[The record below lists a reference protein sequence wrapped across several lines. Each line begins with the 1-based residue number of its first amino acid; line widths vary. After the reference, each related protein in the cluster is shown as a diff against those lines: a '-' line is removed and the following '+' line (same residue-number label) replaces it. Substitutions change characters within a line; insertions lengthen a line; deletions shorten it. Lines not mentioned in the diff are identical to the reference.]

1 MEPSNHRPKSGVPPE
16 SYPAGPAI
24 ILVESQLGE
33 NIGMCARAMLN
44 CGLGDLRLVSPRD
57 GWPNGAAIQTSSGA
71 VNVIENAKVFD
82 TTEEAVADLHYVMA
96 TTARERDMV
105 KPVFTPNGAADE
117 FHSRTAQNQKCGI
130 LFGPERA
137 GLTNDDVAL
146 AHAVLNVPL
155 NPNFSSLNL
164 AQAVLLIGFAWH
176 TALTA
181 DQTPDRYTRHGASVP
196 ATQDQFNGLMSHLIA
211 ELEDTGFFLNPEKRP
226 HTERNIRNTFARFDM
241 TDQEVSTLRGIIKA
255 LRGKKK
261 SKAAKS

>member
-1 MEPSNHRPKSGVPPE
+1 MEHLNNRPKSGVPPE
-16 SYPAGPAI
+16 SYPEGPAI
-24 ILVESQLGE
+24 ILVRSQLGQ

-44 CGLGDLRLVSPRD
+44 CGLTDLRLVAPRD
-57 GWPNGAAIQTSSGA
+57 GWPSETAIQTSSGA
-71 VNVIENAKVFD
+71 VHVIENAKVFD
-82 TTEEAVADLHYVMA
+82 TTAEAVADLHYVMA

-105 KPVFTPNGAADE
+105 KPIFTPNGAADE
-117 FHSRTAQNQKCGI
+117 FHSRAAQGQKTGI

-176 TALTA
+176 TGLTK
-181 DQTPDRYTRHGASVP
+181 DTPDQYTRHGDSSP
-196 ATQDQFNGLMSHLIA
+196 ATMDQFNGLMAHLID
-211 ELEDTGFFLNPEKRP
+211 ELSETGFFLNPEKRP

-241 TDQEVSTLRGIIKA
+241 TDQEISTFRGIIKA

-261 SKAAKS
+261 KKA